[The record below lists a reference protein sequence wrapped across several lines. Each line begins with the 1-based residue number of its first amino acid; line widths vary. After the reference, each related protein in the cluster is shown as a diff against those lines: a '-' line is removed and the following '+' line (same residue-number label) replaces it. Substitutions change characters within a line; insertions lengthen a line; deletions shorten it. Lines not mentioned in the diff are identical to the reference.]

1 MEGGSNQAQ
10 IRLRTAPKYP
20 NLVDPAPRNE
30 PNQAHI
36 HPRTAPEY
44 PNLVDPTP
52 QNDPNQHQIRL

>member
-1 MEGGSNQAQ
+1 MDGGSNQAQ
-10 IRLRTAPKYP
+10 IRLGAAPKYP

-52 QNDPNQHQIRL
+52 